1 MKKSSISTYSRM
13 YLVTPTVYEKLLTCI
28 DEKDKKVTENLN
40 VSKSKKDR
48 PSDDVIHELNIE
60 SFNEPREVEF
70 QAEPEEMFEGEGEV
84 ENEGPP
90 PQSDIIY
97 QSETP
102 DQPGDIDMP
111 QNDPTEMSSA
121 KTLESPCVLSS
132 ERGEVIPQGGLIY
145 RPKQKEFKAIRK
157 PVLNIPRLTPEQLKY
172 YTKPNVEHKKLL
184 LKQPVINIPRLTQSQ
199 IESHVPQQ
207 VEHKKL
213 ILKQPVLSIP
223 RLSQSQILKKPIL
236 SIPKLTQSQIE
247 SYSPKSLQAMQQS
260 QIEAFSKNPVTSKQ
274 KVIVPTISK
283 TRASKIKNFQCTIC
297 LKFWRSKWDLKR
309 HLGTVHSNVTNV
321 PMQTESEQQ
330 VPPFPD
336 TDETMEENFPVWK
349 RTRSEKR
356 TSTQAKLPTLKPKF
370 RPPGG
375 EDDDDGSGFQQ
386 WK

>member
-48 PSDDVIHELNIE
+48 PSDDVIQELNIE

-223 RLSQSQILKKPIL
+223 RLSQSQIL
-236 SIPKLTQSQIE
+236 
-247 SYSPKSLQAMQQS
+247 
-260 QIEAFSKNPVTSKQ
+260 N
-274 KVIVPTISK
+274 TISK